1 MKNKPALI
9 SVTLLALALIQIAIL
24 SVGCEAQKFRKI
36 HVETPSQSKCFTVES
51 WILSSSGVDVMTK
64 ECGRLFCS
72 RGTYVLIE
80 GECPFCE

>member
-9 SVTLLALALIQIAIL
+9 SVTLLALALIQVVIL

-36 HVETPSQSKCFTVES
+36 HVETPSQCRCFTVRS
-51 WILSSSGVDVMTK
+51 WAVSSSGVSVMT
-64 ECGRLFCS
+64 EESGRLFCS